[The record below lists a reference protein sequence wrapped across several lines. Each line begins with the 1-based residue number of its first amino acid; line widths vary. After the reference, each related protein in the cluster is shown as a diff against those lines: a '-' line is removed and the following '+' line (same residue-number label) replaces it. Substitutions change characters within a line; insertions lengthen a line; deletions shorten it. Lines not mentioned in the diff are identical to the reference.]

1 MTKRLAKFPLLVSCL
16 VLLSLVWGPS
26 FPLSWQVGAEEAPPE
41 TLPIGE
47 AAVAEADPQEPAL
60 PLDEDLA
67 GEDPEEEGEG
77 EDRRSEETTRLEFSD
92 QEWSEMVSDVPRPV
106 EAWPSLDQIACAA
119 YIVADGDTGEILLG
133 ENTDAIAY
141 PASMTKIM
149 TALVILEHPDY
160 DPAKPIYFSD
170 LACAM
175 PAPES
180 TTAGFMPGEICPTI
194 SCLYA
199 MIMRS
204 ANDVANALA
213 ENYGGTID
221 DFVVLMN
228 QKAQELGCENT
239 NFLDPCGF
247 GYVDHHTTCEDMVK
261 IIRRAMSHSL
271 FQSLVSNKLY
281 SLPPTNLHPMSG
293 WSNIVNGNFLVTYS
307 DGGWGSP
314 WLASFDGIKAGMTD
328 IAGDCLA
335 TAATTYDGRHLIA
348 VIFDAAYTGEYPNS
362 YVGSAIMSH
371 TLLEE
376 GAKAMGAPRKDE
388 AAAYEPGTYP
398 WPTMA
403 DPLLGAKAAAAAQEN
418 PLLPSEPLP
427 SFTVIPP
434 EPPLADQQTVAE
446 NEIVVGRLPLFLIF
460 LGFSVCLTL
469 TLILAYQL
477 HHKKKQDRIRRR
489 YEERHY

>member
-1 MTKRLAKFPLLVSCL
+1 MRKNWKKNQQVLIGLL
-16 VLLSLVWGPS
+16 LLSLIWSLALTSRVAAQD
-26 FPLSWQVGAEEAPPE
+26 LPPA

-47 AAVAEADPQEPAL
+47 AAVPEAEPGEPGPLPSDQEGQAGPQV
-60 PLDEDLA
+60 
-67 GEDPEEEGEG
+67 EG
-77 EDRRSEETTRLEFSD
+77 EDQKTEETTRLEFND

-106 EAWPSLDQIACAA
+106 DAWPSMDQISCAA

-160 DPAKPIYFSD
+160 DPAKPIYFSE

-175 PAPES
+175 PAAES

-199 MIMRS
+199 MMMKS
-204 ANDVANALA
+204 ANEVANALA

-221 DFVVLMN
+221 NFVALMN
-228 QKAQELGCENT
+228 QKALDLGCENT
-239 NFLDPCGF
+239 YFLDPCGF

-261 IIRRAMSHSL
+261 IIRRAMSHPL
-271 FQSLVSNKLY
+271 FQSLVGTKLY
-281 SLPPTNLHPMSG
+281 SLPPTNFHPMSG
-293 WSNIVNGNFLVTYS
+293 WSNIVNGNYLVTYS
-307 DGGWGSP
+307 EGGWASP
-314 WLASFDGIKAGMTD
+314 WLASIDGVKAGLTD

-348 VIFDAAYTGEYPNS
+348 VLFNAAYTGEYPNS
-362 YVGSAIMSH
+362 YVGSSIMSH

-376 GAKAMGAPRKDE
+376 GAKAMGAPRKDQL
-388 AAAYEPGTYP
+388 ADYAPGTYP

-403 DPLLGAKAAAAAQEN
+403 DPLLGAKAAAAAQET
-418 PLLPSEPLP
+418 LALPSEPLP
-427 SFTVIPP
+427 SFTVVAP
-434 EPPLADQQTVAE
+434 ESPALDQQLLAE
-446 NEIVVGRLPLFLIF
+446 NEIVIGRLPLLLIFAGFSLFLI
-460 LGFSVCLTL
+460 L
-469 TLILAYQL
+469 TLILTYQL
-477 HHKKKQDRIRRR
+477 LHEKKQNRIRRR
-489 YEERHY
+489 FEERHY